1 VGLVFDTC
9 HFCVDTQ
16 QEIEKDDLDEGGG
29 RRSFGVPAYAI
40 NHLLIG
46 VLQDD

>member
-1 VGLVFDTC
+1 MGFVFDTS
-9 HFCVDTQ
+9 HFGVDTQ
-16 QEIEKDDLDEGGG
+16 QGIEKYDLDEWGG
-29 RRSFGVPAYAI
+29 RRSSGVPAYAI